1 MRSRVSGKLILHI
14 TDRKFIIIRI
24 QNMNSKIMHKVN
36 KWKHGSPTGNRKRTS
51 DKKLNLTPDWRAIIV
66 LYYKANVIRTISVWP
81 YYGWSDSASEWNSK
95 VSFLQWWR
103 ICPTPGHSQCYWP
116 RDQSNTRYDR
126 NDVIDQWEKGT
137 NYYHQNVL
145 ISLNKKLVLQKG

>member
-95 VSFLQWWR
+95 VSFLSDDESARLLATLSVTDHVTKVTQD
-103 ICPTPGHSQCYWP
+103 TTEMMS
-116 RDQSNTRYDR
+116 STN
-126 NDVIDQWEKGT
+126 EKKVPIT
-137 NYYHQNVL
+137 
-145 ISLNKKLVLQKG
+145 ITKMFS